1 MLSLQQHT
9 EMPVVTINHLLTY
22 LKEEIHFV
30 QPFFHNPHFFI
41 VTNKD
46 AKSIDFMC
54 SHGKLKNEEMDDSF
68 QKRMIVLSMET
79 IQEASFSKTP
89 AIRYGDEM
97 FPNALP
103 GWISLGSPIYINNKR
118 KGYVS
123 LNYQSEVHISYIV
136 NIFCY
141 IIKTVEWQLNNVDT
155 SHKEQELEK
164 KFKVFQLTKKE
175 CEITYCLLENIS
187 IKDISKHHFISVET
201 VRTHVKNIYNKVGVN
216 NRVDLI
222 RTFVY
227 HG

>member
-9 EMPVVTINHLLTY
+9 EIPIVTINHLLAY

-46 AKSIDFMC
+46 ANSIDFMC
-54 SHGKLKNEEMDDSF
+54 SDGKTMNKELDDSF
-68 QKRMIVLSMET
+68 KKKMIAFSMET
-79 IQEASFSKTP
+79 IQEASSTRNP
-89 AIRYGDEM
+89 AICYGNEM
-97 FPNALP
+97 FPNELP
-103 GWISLGSPIYINNKR
+103 GWISLGSPIFINNTK
-118 KGYVS
+118 KGYIS
-123 LNYQSEVHISYIV
+123 LNYQSEEHISYIV

-141 IIKTVEWQLNNVDT
+141 IIKTVEWRLNNVST

-164 KFKVFQLTKKE
+164 KCKDFQLTKKE
-175 CEITYCLLENIS
+175 CEIVHSLLENIS

-216 NRVDLI
+216 NRVDLV
-222 RTFVY
+222 RRFV
-227 HG
+227 